1 MKYGVTLDFYSS
13 SENNRTRGMNPKD
26 CTSIEFDKKN
36 LSCFIAKIA

>member
-26 CTSIEFDKKN
+26 CTSIEFDKN
-36 LSCFIAKIA
+36 CLSCFIAKIA